1 MTIWPEPGA
10 EKSDG
15 MKYRTGFA
23 LHRAAD
29 GAFGAWSKRGCR
41 LEAGCLVLDAASATN
56 GTDALRYFDGTYVY
70 GEATSPELVAEFPF
84 SACIP
89 SWNAEVPRGAWLELL
104 LRARFDGAWTTW
116 RSLGVWAP
124 DDSTIQRHSGE
135 GQDDEAARVA
145 TDTLIVTKPADA
157 FQARFRLF
165 SVRSDGQ
172 TNPGR
177 QSEPAALPAVRA
189 FSLAYSDRKLAAA
202 DIVPSLPVPDKETS
216 ARGRVLDAVPRC
228 SQMVYPNGGNVWCS
242 PTSVSMVLGFWKNDG
257 EPCETRV
264 RAAVAGVY
272 DHVYDGHGNWSFN
285 VAYAGS
291 FAGIEA
297 YVARF
302 AGLDRLEPWIAVGV
316 PVVMSVSWN
325 NDEGRLLSGAPVAK
339 SSGHLTTLVG
349 FDEDGNAVMNEPA
362 SPSNETVRR
371 TYDRRELERCWLSAS
386 GGAAYLIFPA
396 GVDGAGLFRCTVG

>member
-1 MTIWPEPGA
+1 M
-10 EKSDG
+10 
-15 MKYRTGFA
+15 
-23 LHRAAD
+23 
-29 GAFGAWSKRGCR
+29 
-41 LEAGCLVLDAASATN
+41 
-56 GTDALRYFDGTYVY
+56 DALGYFDGTYVY

-89 SWNAEVPRGAWLELL
+89 SWNASVPRGTWMELL
-104 LRARFDGAWTTW
+104 LRTCSDGAWTTW

-124 DDSTIQRHSGE
+124 DDSTIKRHSIE

-145 TDTLIVTKPADA
+145 TDTLLITRPADA

-165 SVRSDGQ
+165 SASSGGQ
-172 TNPGR
+172 ANPGK
-177 QSEPAALPAVRA
+177 QSEPAALPVVHA
-189 FSLAYSDRKLAAA
+189 FSLAFSDRKPAAA
-202 DIVPSLPVPDKETS
+202 DIVPSLPLQAPPAG
-216 ARGRVLDAVPRC
+216 ARGTVLGAVPRC

-242 PTSVSMVLGFWKNDG
+242 PTSVSMVLGFWRND
-257 EPCETRV
+257 ESPCETRV

-272 DHVYDGHGNWSFN
+272 DHVYEGHGNWSFN

-291 FAGIEA
+291 FVGMEA

-302 AGLDRLEPWIAVGV
+302 AGLDRLEPWIAAGV
-316 PVVMSVSWN
+316 PVVLSVSWSN
-325 NDEGRLLSGAPVAK
+325 NEGRLLSGAPVPK

-396 GVDGAGLFRCTVG
+396 TVDGAGLFKRTVG